1 MATATRTA
9 PYKNYEKYSPFA
21 VHLRRRSIGANL
33 DDDGNVRIYRA
44 PDSSLTAAKN
54 IGLVI
59 EQADTTNNPDALVIK
74 NSGTGVGINLVDVA
88 AGGAAL
94 SATLGDAANVSI
106 TGSIKIKDH
115 LGADMYIPTTNALA

>member
-9 PYKNYEKYSPFA
+9 PYKNYEKYSPYA

-54 IGLVI
+54 VGLVI
-59 EQADTTNNPDALVIK
+59 EQADTTNNPTALVVK
-74 NSGTGVGINLVDVA
+74 NSGSGVGIDLSNVSGQTFKVA
-88 AGGAAL
+88 TGGPTTGGVSKSIAVLDGTTTRFIALYDAL
-94 SATLGDAANVSI
+94 S
-106 TGSIKIKDH
+106 
-115 LGADMYIPTTNALA
+115 

>member
-33 DDDGNVRIYRA
+33 DDDGNVRIYRTI
-44 PDSSLTAAKN
+44 DSSLTAAKN

-59 EQADTTNNPDALVIK
+59 EQADTANNPDALVIK
-74 NSGTGVGINLVDVA
+74 NSGTGVGINLVDVN

-94 SATLGDAANVSI
+94 SATLGAVASGSI
-106 TGSIKIKDH
+106 TGSIKITNQA
-115 LGADMYIPTTNALA
+115 GAVRYIATYSAV

>member
-9 PYKNYEKYSPFA
+9 PYKNYEKYSPYA

-54 IGLVI
+54 VGLVI
-59 EQADTTNNPDALVIK
+59 EQADTTNNPTALVVK
-74 NSGTGVGINLVDVA
+74 NSGSGVGIDLSNVSGQTFKVA
-88 AGGAAL
+88 TGNATTGGVSKSIAVLDGTTTRFIALYDAL
-94 SATLGDAANVSI
+94 S
-106 TGSIKIKDH
+106 
-115 LGADMYIPTTNALA
+115 